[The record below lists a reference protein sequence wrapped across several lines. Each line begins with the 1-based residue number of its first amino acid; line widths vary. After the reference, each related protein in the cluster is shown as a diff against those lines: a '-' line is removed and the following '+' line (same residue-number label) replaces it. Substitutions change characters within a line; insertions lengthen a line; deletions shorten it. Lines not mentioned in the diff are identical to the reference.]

1 MTEKKSEY
9 VRIKRKDREE
19 EKAYI
24 KKLEEIIEVQSEVV
38 DFSVVLQYLEI
49 DAEKFFF
56 DVTNTE
62 LAERRGI
69 PRTTYNDQMKKVKTL
84 AQEAIKNK
92 NITNDHLTEL
102 RKKAYGGLLARKGL
116 LNAVSP
122 SDVILL
128 NIYSDPEFRK
138 LFEKNKTW
146 APLIPKILKLNI
158 GEILGYDD
166 DGAKQRV

>member
-92 NITNDHLTEL
+92 NM
-102 RKKAYGGLLARKGL
+102 
-116 LNAVSP
+116 
-122 SDVILL
+122 
-128 NIYSDPEFRK
+128 
-138 LFEKNKTW
+138 
-146 APLIPKILKLNI
+146 
-158 GEILGYDD
+158 
-166 DGAKQRV
+166 